1 MCYNGYMC
9 NAVPVFEA
17 KNKLPFFIHQAET
30 EGPVPIT
37 RHNQEV
43 AYIISK
49 SDYDEMR
56 QSASPRKSLVER
68 IHDSRKEFGL
78 EDDDDFDLAEFIAS
92 LRNPAE
98 CADKGT
104 NIFDDIEVE

>member
-1 MCYNGYMC
+1 MC

-49 SDYDEMR
+49 ADYDELR
-56 QSASPRKSLVER
+56 QTASPRKSLVER
-68 IHDSRKEFGL
+68 IHDSRKDFEL
-78 EDDDDFDLAEFIAS
+78 TDEDDFDLAEFIDS
-92 LRNPAE
+92 LRTPEEYGDTRAE
-98 CADKGT
+98 H
-104 NIFDDIEVE
+104 IFDDREGE

>member
-1 MCYNGYMC
+1 MC

-43 AYIISK
+43 AYIVSK

-68 IHDSRKEFGL
+68 LQDNRKEFGL
-78 EDDDDFDLAEFIAS
+78 EDDDFDLAEFIVS
-92 LRNPAE
+92 LRDPAE
-98 CADKGT
+98 YAGRGSEH
-104 NIFDDIEVE
+104 IFDDIEVE

>member
-1 MCYNGYMC
+1 MC
-9 NAVPVFEA
+9 NAIPVFEA
-17 KNKLPFFIHQAET
+17 KNRLPFFIHQAET

-49 SDYDEMR
+49 TDYEKMKAA
-56 QSASPRKSLVER
+56 ASPRKSLVER

-78 EDDDDFDLAEFIAS
+78 TDDDDFDYTEYFDS
-92 LRNPAE
+92 LRDRNYFGRPGSE
-98 CADKGT
+98 H
-104 NIFDDIEVE
+104 IFDDIDVE